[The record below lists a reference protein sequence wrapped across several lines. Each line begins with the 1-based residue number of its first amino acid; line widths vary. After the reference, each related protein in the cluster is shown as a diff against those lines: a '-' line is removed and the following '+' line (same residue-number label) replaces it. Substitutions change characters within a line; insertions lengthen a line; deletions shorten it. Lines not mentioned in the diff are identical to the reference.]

1 MRAADILSILF
12 TVCAIFFIFCLGALE
27 YGCSQ
32 DSNLKG
38 GMTEMDISSVLL
50 LIAAIG
56 AIVVLCWSLWVFII
70 LVIAL
75 WVFTAHLI
83 KNKRKEK
90 DVSKV

>member
-38 GMTEMDISSVLL
+38 YE
-50 LIAAIG
+50 LIFFG
-56 AIVVLCWSLWVFII
+56 DTYFYGCPQG
-70 LVIAL
+70 
-75 WVFTAHLI
+75 
-83 KNKRKEK
+83 RY
-90 DVSKV
+90 D

>member
-1 MRAADILSILF
+1 MD
-12 TVCAIFFIFCLGALE
+12 VP
-27 YGCSQ
+27 
-32 DSNLKG
+32 KG